1 MVTELL
7 KPAIEIGEKY
17 NWKLPIMTNQKYN
30 YALKLVA
37 QAANIRRNL
46 HTHMA
51 RSTFATWALS
61 NGAKIQN
68 VSRMLGHTNVAMT
81 MKHYASIQEK
91 DVIKDFDRLNK
102 KFE

>member
-1 MVTELL
+1 
-7 KPAIEIGEKY
+7 
-17 NWKLPIMTNQKYN
+17 MTNQKYN

-37 QAANIRRNL
+37 QAANIHRNL

-68 VSRMLGHTNVAMT
+68 VSRMLEQTNV
-81 MKHYASIQEK
+81 
-91 DVIKDFDRLNK
+91 
-102 KFE
+102 